1 MIKIIS
7 GVCHWLHKA
16 PNLVENNTMK
26 KYCTLLLITGSICY
40 IASCG
45 QAGTEPT
52 ANEKGRD
59 TTTTTAAT
67 FDLGKARDWIESDN
81 KKFEEEVKRGDSNA
95 LAAHYASDG
104 WVMFDNSEPM
114 KGKDIAAT
122 WGGAIRSGV
131 KELKVNTVDV
141 IGNADLLAETG
152 MYEMIGEG
160 NKVLDKGKYVVV
172 WKPVN
177 GGWKIY
183 RDIANS
189 NMPMNMPMKKK

>member
-7 GVCHWLHKA
+7 GVYRWVHKA

-26 KYCTLLLITGSICY
+26 KYCTLLLITGSLYC

-52 ANEKGRD
+52 ANEKMRD

-67 FDLGKARDWIESDN
+67 FDLRKAREWIESDN

-95 LAAHYASDG
+95 LAAHYASDA
-104 WVMFDNSEPM
+104 WLMFDNMEPQ
-114 KGKDIAAT
+114 KGNDIASA
-122 WGGAIRSGV
+122 WGGAIRSGM
-131 KELKVNTVDV
+131 KEIKINTVDMV
-141 IGNADLLAETG
+141 GNADLLAETG
-152 MYEMIGEG
+152 TFEVMGDG

-183 RDIANS
+183 RDIGNS